1 MAQRIVG
8 LLIFMITDVWMTVRR
23 MDDMDLC
30 RRLRRERGKVDRR
43 AGERK
48 GLCDSTV
55 RVACDPDLD
64 LWREL
69 KHSRYRVLADGRE
82 IPAVGAAG
90 VGRMQR
96 WHLFI
101 QHFIAGLQAPVFY
114 FVIQLLRYKMP
125 LW

>member
-1 MAQRIVG
+1 
-8 LLIFMITDVWMTVRR
+8 MIARR
-23 MDDMDLC
+23 MDDTGLC
-30 RRLRRERGKVDRR
+30 RRLRREQGKVDRR

-82 IPAVGAAG
+82 IPAERAAG
-90 VGRMQR
+90 GGGPCGANPSFD
-96 WHLFI
+96 LFYP
-101 QHFIAGLQAPVFY
+101 AV
-114 FVIQLLRYKMP
+114 
-125 LW
+125 